1 MIACI
6 LRGSEA
12 LMPFGVCPRVACV
25 GLISVVALFITPITY
40 TTAKDQCKC
49 EVRMLNKKI
58 QCSSPL
64 GHHGQSL
71 FPSLVQC
78 HQPPSSLPANAG
90 SFLLAFFLPRSGM
103 QFKVKFFL
111 RHHPSLFLQSQ
122 WRHTEQ
128 KCSDQKKYGVI
139 GKEMTGCP
147 SLERLSDCEDYPQQ
161 SWCYIQDTDCAESR
175 NGVRTLLARRQGILH
190 CKLGII

>member
-1 MIACI
+1 MLECQKSPRGWWSLLIACI

-111 RHHPSLFLQSQ
+111 RHIHRYF
-122 WRHTEQ
+122 
-128 KCSDQKKYGVI
+128 CS
-139 GKEMTGCP
+139 P
-147 SLERLSDCEDYPQQ
+147 
-161 SWCYIQDTDCAESR
+161 
-175 NGVRTLLARRQGILH
+175 NGGTRSKNVPTKRSMVSSEKR
-190 CKLGII
+190 